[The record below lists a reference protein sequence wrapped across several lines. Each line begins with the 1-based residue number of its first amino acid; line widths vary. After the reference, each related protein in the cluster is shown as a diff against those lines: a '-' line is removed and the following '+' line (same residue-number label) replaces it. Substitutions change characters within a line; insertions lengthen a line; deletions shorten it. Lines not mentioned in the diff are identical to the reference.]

1 MGNGRF
7 SDGFLL
13 GLIIGGGL
21 ALLFTTKKGNK
32 ILKVVSEEGFE
43 GLSKFI
49 EEAED
54 SVDNYVETKE
64 AEADVEDSFEDQD
77 SSLKKTNGDS
87 TEASKEVKPHRRFFR
102 RNK

>member
-49 EEAED
+49 EDA
-54 SVDNYVETKE
+54 
-64 AEADVEDSFEDQD
+64 EDSFEDQD
-77 SSLKKTNGDS
+77 SNLKKTNGDS

>member
-13 GLIIGGGL
+13 GLIIGGGI

-49 EEAED
+49 EDA
-54 SVDNYVETKE
+54 
-64 AEADVEDSFEDQD
+64 EDSFEDQD
-77 SSLKKTNGDS
+77 SADLKKTNGDS

-102 RNK
+102 RSK

>member
-32 ILKVVSEEGFE
+32 ILKAVSEEGFE

-49 EEAED
+49 EDA
-54 SVDNYVETKE
+54 
-64 AEADVEDSFEDQD
+64 EDSFEDQD
-77 SSLKKTNGDS
+77 SNLKKTNGDS